1 MKKED
6 KSVIIELISEH
17 EMKVFYATMGFF
29 IWLVLAIF
37 SLREAQAV
45 QQSKLDAIKE
55 TVDKIYVEVKK

>member
-6 KSVIIELISEH
+6 KSIIIELIAEH
-17 EMKVFYATMGFF
+17 EMKVFYATIGFF
-29 IWLVLAIF
+29 IWVVLAIF
-37 SLREAQAV
+37 ALREAQAV